1 MLHNTIKTTTRWLL
15 AASVIALCAITSA
28 ASAQSAPPAPFSG
41 PKKSI
46 AVTGFDGTIA
56 FEGGDAAQG
65 LTTMLTDA
73 LIKDG
78 RFVVIERAAI
88 AEVSAEHA
96 LTPGTVAATTQITP
110 ANVLVR
116 GTVTK
121 FAPKVS
127 GGGLSGGFM
136 GSGSLGGALGISGD
150 HSDVELNIRLVDA
163 ATGRILASINAKAS
177 VSSHGVTAN
186 IATRSGMSFGG
197 TEFKNSP
204 IGQACEQ
211 AVQQAVDQIAAAMD
225 KVSWSAQVLS
235 SDSGQIY
242 IDAGAVQNIQT
253 GEVFKVYHKGKV
265 LTDPSTNA
273 VIDVIEDPVGS
284 IKITTVREKT
294 SAAAVTDGAIPARGD
309 IVRVN

>member
-1 MLHNTIKTTTRWLL
+1 MFHNARETAMRSLL
-15 AASVIALCAITSA
+15 AASVIALCAITSS
-28 ASAQSAPPAPFSG
+28 ASAQTAATAPFSG

-46 AVTGFDGTIA
+46 AVTGFDGTIS

-88 AEVSAEHA
+88 AEISAEHA
-96 LTPGTVAATTQITP
+96 LVPGTAAATTQITS

-127 GGGLSGGFM
+127 GGGLSAGFM

-150 HSDVELNIRLVDA
+150 HSDVELNIRLIDTG
-163 ATGRILASINAKAS
+163 TGRILSSINAKAS

-186 IATRSGMSFGG
+186 VATRSGMSFGG

-211 AVQQAVDQIAAAMD
+211 AVQQAVDRIAAAMD
-225 KVSWSAQVLS
+225 KVSWSAQVIS

-242 IDAGAVQNIQT
+242 IDAGEIQNIQT

-294 SAAAVTDGAIPARGD
+294 SAAIVSDGAVPARGD